1 MELLFEDDL
10 IARPDLMTESQSHRT
25 ESKELI
31 STKKDKEAEII
42 VEFKDT
48 KKSFERL
55 KPDNKRFKSYLRQLL
70 YYLVISR
77 YDTGILCIPYGK

>member
-1 MELLFEDDL
+1 MELLFEADL

-25 ESKELI
+25 ESKELV

-48 KKSFERL
+48 KS
-55 KPDNKRFKSYLRQLL
+55 LR
-70 YYLVISR
+70 
-77 YDTGILCIPYGK
+77 G

>member
-1 MELLFEDDL
+1 MELLFEADL

-48 KKSFERL
+48 KSFERL
-55 KPDNKRFKSYLRQLL
+55 KPDNRRFKSYLRQLL